1 MNEAMKVL
9 LHAEAVLVKKIK
21 AMKDGKPKYAA
32 NERINELRD
41 AIKILKAVDELGG
54 LTKELLYSAA
64 GQP

>member
-9 LHAEAVLVKKIK
+9 LHAEAVLAKKIRV
-21 AMKDGKPKYAA
+21 MKDGKPKYAA

-41 AIKILKAVDELGG
+41 AIKILKEAD
-54 LTKELLYSAA
+54 KA

>member
-9 LHAEAVLVKKIK
+9 LHAEAVLAKKIK

-41 AIKILKAVDELGG
+41 AIKVLKKYD
-54 LTKELLYSAA
+54 YSDMNVAISESL
-64 GQP
+64 